1 MQGNIKKYMQGV
13 VKTFEPWREDKLLV
27 FFFYILTEN
36 LVKKFIEAIKYV
48 FWEHTFIQEK
58 WKAQYTIIIGF
69 VF

>member
-36 LVKKFIEAIKYV
+36 LVKKFREAIKYV

-58 WKAQYTIIIGF
+58 
-69 VF
+69 